1 MNKRRLLRVLC
12 TIALVS
18 GCVQRAVAVCP
29 NALPPGEQALWAV
42 HNCDSAFRN
51 WFRDAYNLQPQH
63 WAGDWGWDECD
74 PSFAF
79 GKMLNAGYLLAN
91 GVQDET
97 LGPWHSSSDYSNW
110 GNAHQD
116 DWRYQPTDS
125 NEYYAVS
132 HGGFW
137 QFDRIEMM
145 CPGINATAGERA
157 STMLHEATHMIYWKW
172 DHHANNP
179 GSNCGNEPCSDEWL
193 FHQLGEYG
201 YGTLPGNK
209 HSMSQIEVEFLC
221 DLGEFPKQRVPI
233 TIAQMSWGESNNL
246 MNNRIVNPP
255 GWSCGLERPIAPP
268 PPPPPICPPGKKCC
282 EPTSTGCAV
291 ACIPESASCQ

>member
-172 DHHANNP
+172 DHHANNA

-221 DLGEFPKQRVPI
+221 DLGEFPKPWVPI
-233 TIAQMSWGESNNL
+233 TIAQMSWAESNNL